1 VTGAR
6 LRAWAVHLYTA
17 SGLLFA
23 LLAAI
28 ELCVPQPDPRRVF
41 LWLFIAV
48 VVDATD
54 GPFAR
59 RFQVKTVLPHIDGR
73 KIDDIVDFLTFT
85 FLPLLLIARMGWVPQ
100 PVLLYVVPPMI
111 ASVFGFANT
120 GAKDE
125 AGGFFLGFPSYW
137 NIVAIYAG
145 IAAQAGWITAN
156 GIALLV
162 LAVVTV
168 TPVGFIY
175 PNLAPAKWKVAIMGG
190 AVVWA
195 LLIVVMIVRFP
206 EPPLWVTLLSIVYPV
221 FYTIVSVREYAR
233 HSKKKK
239 DGG

>member
-1 VTGAR
+1 MTAR

-28 ELCVPQPDPRRVF
+28 ETCVPDPDPRRVF

-59 RFQVKTVLPHIDGR
+59 RFQVKKVLPHIDGR
-73 KIDDIVDFLTFT
+73 KIDDIVDYLTFT

-100 PVLLYVVPPMI
+100 PILLFVVPPMI
-111 ASVFGFANT
+111 ASVLGFANT

-125 AGGFFLGFPSYW
+125 EGGFFLGFPSYW
-137 NIVAIYAG
+137 NIVAVYAG
-145 IAAQAGWITAN
+145 IAAMDIGVVPN
-156 GIALLV
+156 GIALLILTV
-162 LAVVTV
+162 LTV
-168 TPVGFIY
+168 APVGFIY
-175 PNLAPAKWKVAIMGG
+175 PNLAPRRWKLAIIVG

-195 LLIVVMIVRFP
+195 VMIAAMIWMFP
-206 EPPLWVTLLSIVYPV
+206 TPPRWLTLLSLAYPI
-221 FYTIVSVREYAR
+221 FYVVVSVTEYAR
-233 HSKKKK
+233 RPIKK
-239 DGG
+239 DGQ